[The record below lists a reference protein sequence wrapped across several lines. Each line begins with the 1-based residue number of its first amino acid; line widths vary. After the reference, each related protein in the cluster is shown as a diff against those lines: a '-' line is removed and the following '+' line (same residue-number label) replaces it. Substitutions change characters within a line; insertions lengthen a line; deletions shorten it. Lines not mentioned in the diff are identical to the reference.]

1 MSVGAAP
8 RSARGL
14 VTTQRCSE
22 IFANLAV
29 PSASVGTCLLCAA
42 HRLDQRRIVVA
53 DAERFKRG
61 ETILP
66 ARRHRAAG
74 ALTRRDFP
82 QQSKRPR
89 RANRGSPA
97 FERKRG
103 VLSLARPA
111 IDRRRMDY
119 RYFQCTQ
126 RRWPKPW
133 VELKRRVHFM
143 HCLPSGGWIVAP
155 GLILPTFWTKDV
167 DPKSSGES
175 EEGIGP
181 AETDGA
187 AAKKSAPQ
195 RAPNKAV
202 FKPLLIFS
210 SHNFKF
216 TLKR

>member
-1 MSVGAAP
+1 VSRQSRNAGIGAKARRPIVGAT
-8 RSARGL
+8 GD
-14 VTTQRCSE
+14 E
-22 IFANLAV
+22 
-29 PSASVGTCLLCAA
+29 
-42 HRLDQRRIVVA
+42 
-53 DAERFKRG
+53 
-61 ETILP
+61 
-66 ARRHRAAG
+66 
-74 ALTRRDFP
+74 FP
-82 QQSKRPR
+82 
-89 RANRGSPA
+89 
-97 FERKRG
+97 
-103 VLSLARPA
+103 
-111 IDRRRMDY
+111 IDC

-155 GLILPTFWTKDV
+155 GLILPAFWTKDV

-187 AAKKSAPQ
+187 AAKKNAPQ

-210 SHNFKF
+210 SIISSS
-216 TLKR
+216 R